1 MPKLP
6 LGADTPALGPNQKRK
21 NRRLLQQMNT
31 KTSGDEN
38 ETSGQNLSEILLGVG
53 AGLLMILLIAVAV
66 SLFQT
71 R

>member
-1 MPKLP
+1 
-6 LGADTPALGPNQKRK
+6 
-21 NRRLLQQMNT
+21 MNT